1 MKSSSVIK
9 KNKLN
14 KAILNSGACEL
25 HYFSNSKP
33 IDAQKFVDDIIRT
46 ETRRKG
52 KETLYVEGNP

>member
-25 HYFSNSKP
+25 HYFRNSKP

-52 KETLYVEGNP
+52 KETL

>member
-52 KETLYVEGNP
+52 KETL